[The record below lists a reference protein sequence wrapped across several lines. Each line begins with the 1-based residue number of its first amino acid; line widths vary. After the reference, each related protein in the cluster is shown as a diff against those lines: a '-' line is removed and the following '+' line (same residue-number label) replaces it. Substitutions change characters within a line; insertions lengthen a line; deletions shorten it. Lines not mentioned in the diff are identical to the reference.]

1 MTALNTMGWTLTL
14 PVIAAPMFL
23 VSGPELVIACVRA
36 GIVGT
41 FPALNQRD
49 TAGYLDW
56 VRQIRE
62 GIADLPAEAAIFGVN
77 MIVHPSNKRLE
88 ADMRATVEAKVPF
101 IITSLGAVK
110 LVVDAVHSYGGKVF
124 HDVTTRR
131 HAEKA
136 VEAGVDGLILVS
148 AGAGGHAGTANPFAL
163 IAEIRQFYDG
173 PIALSGAL
181 SNGAQVAGA
190 LAAGA
195 DFAYMG
201 TRFIATK
208 ESRAVAG
215 YREMI
220 TASSIADIVYTPAIS
235 GIPANFLAPSL
246 VKAGLDP
253 KNLPPV
259 DPKTHKIDMGSEARV
274 WRDVWSAGH
283 GVADTK
289 DNPTV
294 AELVARM
301 RGEFEAAR
309 ARLSGV

>member
-1 MTALNTMGWTLTL
+1 MTRPNTCGWRLTL

-23 VSGPELVIACVRA
+23 VSGSKLVTACVRS

-41 FPALNQRD
+41 FPALNQR
-49 TAGYLDW
+49 TTEAYVDW
-56 VRQIRE
+56 VREIRAAT
-62 GIADLPAEAAIFGVN
+62 ADLPAERAIFGVN
-77 MIVHPSNKRLE
+77 LIVHPSNTRLE
-88 ADMRATVEAKVPF
+88 ADVRATVQEKVPLV
-101 IITSLGAVK
+101 ITSLGAVNMI
-110 LVVDAVHSYGGKVF
+110 VDAIHSYGGKVF
-124 HDVTTRR
+124 HDVTNRR

-136 VEAGVDGLILVS
+136 IEAGVDGLILVT

-163 IAEIRQFYDG
+163 IAEIRQFYAG

-181 SNGAQVAGA
+181 SNGAQVAAA

-201 TRFIATK
+201 TRFIATT
-208 ESRAVAG
+208 ESSAVAG

-220 TASSIADIVYTPAIS
+220 TQSSIGDIVYTPAIS

-246 VKAGLDP
+246 RNAGLDP

-259 DPKTHKIDMGSEARV
+259 DPKTHKIDMGSEARA

-283 GVADTK
+283 GVTDTNDILPVAD
-289 DNPTV
+289 
-294 AELVARM
+294 LVARM
-301 RGEFEAAR
+301 RAEFDAAR
-309 ARLSGV
+309 RRIADV